1 MRIILLELLVIRR
14 KLKIKG
20 NGLKTWWWSLCEKG
34 RRGKFSSYVF
44 LFCIKYIMH
53 VYNCN
58 QNIFNSNPNL
68 LTLSGKKFSTKN
80 GKNVLLN
87 KSLG

>member
-1 MRIILLELLVIRR
+1 M
-14 KLKIKG
+14 K
-20 NGLKTWWWSLCEKG
+20 SLWEG

-44 LFCIKYIMH
+44 LLCIKYIMH
-53 VYNCN
+53 VYNYGS
-58 QNIFNSNPNL
+58 NIFNSNPNL

-80 GKNVLLN
+80 GKNVVLN